1 MIMWGN
7 NMSTVERRVLDFFEK
22 NIIWFLYGFITIAA
36 LVLRYQFVDWKMSDY
51 NDYLEPW
58 FLELKRAGGLRG
70 LGQIIGNYNVLY
82 LFLLALL
89 TYIPL
94 EPVIL
99 IKGLSVCMDLLGAI
113 LGAILCKG
121 KNKSIGNITSAMIYG
136 IILMLPNVF
145 INSSVW
151 AQCDFSYTAFL
162 MLSIWFM
169 FKDKFR
175 LAVIVFGIAFAF
187 KLQAVFFLPVLL
199 VYYIVKK
206 RFSILEFLWW
216 PAMWLMTSVPALL
229 MGRSFDSVVRIYKDQ
244 VTLYNWMTLNYPN
257 IYCIFQKAGNEPE
270 AYENFSTM
278 AILLTMFIL
287 AVGCTYAV
295 KKKMVGQKV
304 ELLGLSTWCLFTCVQ
319 VLPAMHERYGF
330 PAEIMAVCY
339 AFMRKDKWGF
349 LVAFLINGSISINYI
364 ALVFNG
370 IETPRYLLMVV
381 NLAAYALLTYLLLK
395 QGIGRN
401 SSPAEAAPSEINGVP
416 T

>member
-1 MIMWGN
+1 
-7 NMSTVERRVLDFFEK
+7 MSTVERRVLDFFEK

-216 PAMWLMTSVPALL
+216 PGMWLMTSVPALL

-257 IYCIFQKAGNEPE
+257 FYCIFQKAGNEPE
-270 AYENFSTM
+270 AYENFSIM

-295 KKKMVGQKV
+295 KKKMV
-304 ELLGLSTWCLFTCVQ
+304 
-319 VLPAMHERYGF
+319 
-330 PAEIMAVCY
+330 
-339 AFMRKDKWGF
+339 
-349 LVAFLINGSISINYI
+349 
-364 ALVFNG
+364 
-370 IETPRYLLMVV
+370 
-381 NLAAYALLTYLLLK
+381 
-395 QGIGRN
+395 
-401 SSPAEAAPSEINGVP
+401 
-416 T
+416 